1 MISKDSLFKS
11 LEGLPDKFSL
21 DELLDRVFLLQKI
34 EVGLQ
39 QSAEGK
45 TISTNEAKERLK
57 KWLN

>member
-1 MISKDSLFKS
+1 MISKDSLLKS

-21 DELLDRVFLLQKI
+21 DELLDRVLLLEKI

-45 TISTNEAKERLK
+45 TISTKEAKERLK